1 MVLPPVSNV
10 STSVASVV
18 PTLATVVQDPAE
30 MLHACGHVFFAGL
43 VQQFGWMFYL
53 ISPNSSIFESV
64 NDVPNYE
71 VQVCVCVCVS
81 VQSFVYIVFLNI
93 FPTQIFPIFGLFM
106 LIEQAIRFIQHK
118 RFSRISDIV
127 INVGAGLIFV
137 AVRVMLLSVIV
148 PLFYWLYDNYRLVTL
163 PNCLSTWIIS
173 LLLVEFVY
181 YWVHRSLHEI
191 NIFWASHQFHHNAVE
206 IDVSTTL
213 RDTVVDL
220 IIYEVNHTRWESTT
234 SFSHTLSN
242 FFSFLTILFPFRFSS
257 SQHLWPCWFRRQFCW
272 CTCNF
277 R

>member
-1 MVLPPVSNV
+1 MFLTMKCRCVLSSHCFFGFLKISF
-10 STSVASVV
+10 ST
-18 PTLATVVQDPAE
+18 
-30 MLHACGHVFFAGL
+30 FA
-43 VQQFGWMFYL
+43 
-53 ISPNSSIFESV
+53 
-64 NDVPNYE
+64 
-71 VQVCVCVCVS
+71 
-81 VQSFVYIVFLNI
+81 
-93 FPTQIFPIFGLFM
+93 QIFPIFGLFM
-106 LIEQAIRFIQHK
+106 LIEQGIRFIQHK
-118 RFSRISDIV
+118 RFSRLSDIV

-220 IIYEVNHTRWESTT
+220 IIYEVNHTRLESPKT
-234 SFSHTLSN
+234 SSDYKLSN
-242 FFSFLTILFPFRFSS
+242 FCFLLLLF
-257 SQHLWPCWFRRQFCW
+257 
-272 CTCNF
+272 
-277 R
+277 